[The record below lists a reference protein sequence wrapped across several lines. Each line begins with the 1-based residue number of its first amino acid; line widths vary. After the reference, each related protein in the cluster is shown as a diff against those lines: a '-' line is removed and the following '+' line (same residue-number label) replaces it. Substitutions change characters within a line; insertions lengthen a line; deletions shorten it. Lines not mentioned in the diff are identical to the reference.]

1 MYAAEFSGSMQPQS
15 FRSILASRTAKWKLF
30 SCECETEIEDDDDD
44 DDDDDDGDD
53 DDNGG
58 GDDDDDKG

>member
-1 MYAAEFSGSMQPQS
+1 MQPQS

>member
-1 MYAAEFSGSMQPQS
+1 MGN
-15 FRSILASRTAKWKLF
+15 RVTGGNLDICW
-30 SCECETEIEDDDDD
+30 CGDG

-58 GDDDDDKG
+58 GGDDDDDKKLRWATEWQEAI